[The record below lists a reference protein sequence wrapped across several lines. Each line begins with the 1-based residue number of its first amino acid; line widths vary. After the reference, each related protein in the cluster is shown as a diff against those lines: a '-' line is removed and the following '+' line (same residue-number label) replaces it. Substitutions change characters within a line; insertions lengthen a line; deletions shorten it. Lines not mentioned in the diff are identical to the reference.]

1 MTTTADAQRPVT
13 RSPRRRGLPAAAPR
27 RAPAGAARPTLKQE
41 RRLWQ
46 AGHECVAGIDEVG
59 RGAWAGPL
67 SVGVA
72 VVRPGARMPSVPKW
86 LRDSKM
92 LPEERREA
100 IFDEVAAWCAAWSVG
115 HASAAECDR
124 WGMTAAQRLATCRAL
139 AGLGVVPDAV
149 VLDGPYDFVRDRT
162 PQLPGLEPGD
172 SDDAWLPLPDVVLPS
187 LVVPMIDADQH
198 CAAVS
203 AASVLAKVVRDR
215 IMRAEAEHFPA
226 YEFERNKGY
235 PSPTHKFALRGY
247 GLSVIHRRS
256 WAFVSGVPWS
266 VA

>member
-1 MTTTADAQRPVT
+1 MTTTADAAGPAT
-13 RSPRRRGLPAAAPR
+13 RGPRRRSPATPPRSAP
-27 RAPAGAARPTLKQE
+27 PGAVRPTLKQE
-41 RRLWQ
+41 RRLWKE
-46 AGHECVAGIDEVG
+46 GYECVAGIDEVG

-67 SVGVA
+67 TVGVA

-92 LPEERREA
+92 LPEERREE
-100 IFDEVAAWCAAWSVG
+100 IFDEVAAWCADWSVG

-149 VLDGPYDFVRDRT
+149 VLDGPYDFVKERK
-162 PQLPGLEPGD
+162 PQLPGLDEGD
-172 SDDAWLPLPDVVLPS
+172 PDAAWLPLPDVVLPG

-215 IMRAEAEHFPA
+215 IMRAEAEHFYP

-256 WAFVSGVPWS
+256 WAFVSGVPWR
-266 VA
+266 VV